1 MRNNSVKPDEDHP
14 IGDFVPTASFPLDR
28 RSPEQQAT
36 DLNAML
42 LWMRNGKDDVDD
54 PEGNFKRIDQILPHP
69 KIVLDK
75 LRV

>member
-1 MRNNSVKPDEDHP
+1 
-14 IGDFVPTASFPLDR
+14 
-28 RSPEQQAT
+28 
-36 DLNAML
+36 
-42 LWMRNGKDDVDD
+42 MRNGKDDVDD